1 MADGHLFFCAKR
13 TKFYSH
19 PPQPP
24 IGSMEKKQDVTFL
37 SFFVIFVMELLGDC
51 NGFVVAFPKGQAIMG
66 IYSIE
71 HGRRN
76 FCG

>member
-1 MADGHLFFCAKR
+1 
-13 TKFYSH
+13 
-19 PPQPP
+19 
-24 IGSMEKKQDVTFL
+24 MEKKQDVILL

-51 NGFVVAFPKGQAIMG
+51 NGFVVAFPKGRAIMG